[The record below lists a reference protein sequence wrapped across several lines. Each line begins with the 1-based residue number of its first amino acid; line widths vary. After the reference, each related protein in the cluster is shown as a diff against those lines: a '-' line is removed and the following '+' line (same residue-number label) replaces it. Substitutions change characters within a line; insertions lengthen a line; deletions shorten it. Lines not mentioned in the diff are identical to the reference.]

1 MDFKSYSQGYHP
13 QGFRIHFNWQGKQ
26 RLRSNRYVCMTLRGG
41 RRPSCCVGALKPFHS
56 MVNGDIWI
64 CSHLVISTC
73 QLVSSSW
80 SLFISQIPPLM
91 RDVLYLTAV
100 LNRSYILYTVLN
112 RNMNIEIQ
120 FELIHTLSFDWGNCH
135 SCINPIIYGVYYF
148 SERNSAMTGQGNN
161 HRWSSTEQEL
171 QLSCSRGLM
180 YTASLLTSRGAN
192 GQTRLSSILYRDR
205 VVSG

>member
-26 RLRSNRYVCMTLRGG
+26 RLWSNRYVCMTLRGG

-100 LNRSYILYTVLN
+100 LNRLYILYTVLN
-112 RNMNIEIQ
+112 RNMNIEW
-120 FELIHTLSFDWGNCH
+120 IHTLSIL
-135 SCINPIIYGVYYF
+135 SIYF
-148 SERNSAMTGQGNN
+148 
-161 HRWSSTEQEL
+161 
-171 QLSCSRGLM
+171 
-180 YTASLLTSRGAN
+180 LLTGIIVTAASTRSFMGSTTSPRGTQRWQDKEIITGDPQMNKSSNYLAAEVWC
-192 GQTRLSSILYRDR
+192 TRRPY
-205 VVSG
+205 

>member
-13 QGFRIHFNWQGKQ
+13 QGFRIHFNRQGKQ

-41 RRPSCCVGALKPFHS
+41 RPPSCCVGALKPFHS

-100 LNRSYILYTVLN
+100 LNRSDILYTVLN
-112 RNMNIEIQ
+112 RNMNIEW
-120 FELIHTLSFDWGNCH
+120 IHTLSIL
-135 SCINPIIYGVYYF
+135 SIY
-148 SERNSAMTGQGNN
+148 
-161 HRWSSTEQEL
+161 
-171 QLSCSRGLM
+171 
-180 YTASLLTSRGAN
+180 SLLTGVIVTAASTRSFMGSTTSPRETFGRDGLQPWGEVFTNQDSVCFLVPINSRNLDKTVSTGY
-192 GQTRLSSILYRDR
+192 LSVIFP
-205 VVSG
+205 VCH